1 MRRAI
6 KWFRDNRDL
15 AKVTGS
21 IVQSAI
27 LKLIPFLLSLYGAEI
42 LQMDWVF
49 ANNLEFAFS
58 AQGHS
63 VRSDIKDKSWSSLEN
78 WQMSLDCPLGLII
91 SALFRVVYFFFS
103 VGGSSCQS
111 TVREDAFKG
120 DSRRRQTI
128 LK

>member
-1 MRRAI
+1 MIISQIRNPIRKHCKWPIQLNVRRAI
-6 KWFRDNRDL
+6 KWFRDNGDL

-27 LKLIPFLLSLYGAEI
+27 LRLIPFLLSLYGAEI

-63 VRSDIKDKSWSSLEN
+63 VRSDIKD
-78 WQMSLDCPLGLII
+78 
-91 SALFRVVYFFFS
+91 
-103 VGGSSCQS
+103 
-111 TVREDAFKG
+111 
-120 DSRRRQTI
+120 
-128 LK
+128 